1 MATRVPG
8 RAATATV
15 DGGGAVTGWSAA
27 AGLLSGL
34 GAGRVLGRPAFGL
47 LAGGAPIGLL
57 RAVVRR
63 ESFSGMVRVRRA
75 EAEPVAVELGAVP
88 VRTARGELG
97 WVVTAQPLGPPTA
110 DTPSPAAAPADTLAR
125 AASAGAPDVP
135 EDRARRRLAL
145 LGEAGLR
152 IGTTLEVRRTAQ
164 ELADVAVEGFADFVG
179 VDLLDS
185 VFGGP
190 QRDAGLAFYRAGQ
203 RSVLP
208 GCPESAVSPGDG
220 DPIAP
225 DSPMARVLASGR
237 PLRADGRDP
246 ALRAW
251 IAQEPERARLA
262 QEFGIHSALLVPL
275 TARGTTLGVAIFL
288 RHRSPL
294 PFDDDDLL
302 LATELT
308 ARAALSVDNA
318 RQYTRQRDTA
328 LALQRSLLPTRTPR
342 QAAVEVA
349 FRYLPAD
356 DRDGL
361 GGDWFDVVPLSGAR
375 VALVV
380 GDVVGHGVAASATM
394 GRLRTAVRTLAD
406 IDMPPDE
413 LLTHL
418 DDLVLR
424 VDLDE
429 QPENG
434 GAGAGSA
441 GAGGAGAGSAWA
453 GGGAWA
459 NGSVG
464 ATCLYAVYDPVT
476 RSCALARAGHPGPA
490 LVGPD
495 GTVDFPEVPPGP
507 PLGLGGLPF
516 EAVEWEV
523 PEGSVLALYT
533 DGLLRASEL
542 RGDPGL
548 GLDRLRAALA
558 APADSLED
566 LCDRVLSA
574 ALGPD
579 APGDDVALLLAR
591 TRALPAGDVA
601 EWPLQREV
609 AEVSRARKL
618 ATAQLADWGLEEA
631 AFVTELVVSELVTN
645 AVRYG
650 LAPVSLRMIRDG
662 GMLTCEVSDGSS
674 TAPHLRRARTYDEGG
689 RGLLLVAQLCRNW
702 GTRHTPRGKTIWAE
716 QAI

>member
-27 AGLLSGL
+27 AGLLAGL
-34 GAGRVLGRPAFGL
+34 GAGRVLGRPALGL
-47 LAGGAPIGLL
+47 LAGGAPTGLL

-63 ESFSGMVRVRRA
+63 EAFTGMVRVCRA

-88 VRTARGELG
+88 VRTARGGLD
-97 WVVTAQPLGPPTA
+97 WVVTARPLGPPAA
-110 DTPSPAAAPADTLAR
+110 DAPSPAAAPADTLAK

-190 QRDAGLAFYRAGQ
+190 QRDAGLVFYRAGQ

-208 GCPESAVSPGDG
+208 GCPESTVSPGDG
-220 DPIAP
+220 DPITP

-237 PLRADGRDP
+237 PLRTDHRDP
-246 ALRAW
+246 EIRAW
-251 IAQEPERARLA
+251 IAREPERARLA
-262 QEFGIHSALLVPL
+262 DEFGIHSSLLVPL

-288 RHRSPL
+288 RHRSPV

-356 DRDGL
+356 DRDGV

-429 QPENG
+429 QP
-434 GAGAGSA
+434 
-441 GAGGAGAGSAWA
+441 GAGGAWT
-453 GGGAWA
+453 GGAWA
-459 NGSVG
+459 DGSVG

-476 RSCALARAGHPGPA
+476 RSCTLARAGHPGPA

-495 GTVDFPEVPPGP
+495 GAVDFPELPPGP

-516 EAVEWEV
+516 EAVEREV

-574 ALGPD
+574 TLGPE

-601 EWPLQREV
+601 EWPLRREV
-609 AEVSRARKL
+609 SEVSRARKL
-618 ATAQLADWGLEEA
+618 ATAQLAAWGLEEA

-650 LAPVSLRMIRDG
+650 LAPVALRMIRDG

>member
-27 AGLLSGL
+27 AERLTGF
-34 GAGRVLGRPAFGL
+34 GAGRVLGRPAVEL
-47 LAGGAPIGLL
+47 LAGRAPIPLL
-57 RAVVRR
+57 RAAVRH
-63 ESFSGMVRVRRA
+63 EPFSGMVRLCRA
-75 EAEPVAVELGAVP
+75 EEEPVSVELGVVP
-88 VRTARGELG
+88 VRTARGEPA
-97 WVVTAQPLGPPTA
+97 WVLSAFPLQPLSQPAPDGSA
-110 DTPSPAAAPADTLAR
+110 APAAAVTGTGTG
-125 AASAGAPDVP
+125 AGTGSS
-135 EDRARRRLAL
+135 EERARRRLAL
-145 LGEAGLR
+145 LSEAGLR
-152 IGTTLEVRRTAQ
+152 IGSTLEVERTAQ

-185 VFGGP
+185 VFGGGP
-190 QRDAGLAFYRAGQ
+190 PSGAGLVFYRVAQ

-208 GCPESAVSPGDG
+208 GSPESVIALGAGDV
-220 DPIAP
+220 IAP

-237 PLRADGRDP
+237 PLRTDYRDP
-246 ALRAW
+246 EIRSWL
-251 IAQEPERARLA
+251 AQEPERERLA
-262 QEFGIHSALLVPL
+262 KEFGIHSSLLVPL

-288 RHRSPL
+288 RHRSPE
-294 PFDDDDLL
+294 PFDEDDLL

-318 RQYTRQRDTA
+318 RQYTQQRDTA
-328 LALQRSLLPTRTPR
+328 LALQRSLLPSRTPR

-349 FRYLPAD
+349 FRYLPAGG
-356 DRDGL
+356 REGV

-380 GDVVGHGVAASATM
+380 GDVVGHGVPASAAM

-429 QPENG
+429 LPEG
-434 GAGAGSA
+434 GT
-441 GAGGAGAGSAWA
+441 AWA
-453 GGGAWA
+453 GS
-459 NGSVG
+459 SVG
-464 ATCLYAVYDPVT
+464 ATCLYAVYDPVA

-495 GTVDFPEVPPGP
+495 GTVTFPDLPAGP

-516 EAVEWEV
+516 EAAELEV

-548 GLDRLRAALA
+548 GLDRLGCALT

-566 LCDRVLSA
+566 LCDQVLSA
-574 ALGPD
+574 TLGPD
-579 APGDDVALLLAR
+579 APTDDVALLLAR
-591 TRALPAGDVA
+591 TLALPARDVA
-601 EWPLQREV
+601 DWSLRHDPSEV
-609 AEVSRARKL
+609 ARGRKL
-618 ATAQLADWGLEEA
+618 ATAKLADWGLEEA
-631 AFVTELVVSELVTN
+631 SFVTELVVSELITN

-650 LAPVSLRMIRDG
+650 RPPIGFRLIRDG
-662 GMLTCEVSDGSS
+662 GVLICEVSDGSS
-674 TAPHLRRARTYDEGG
+674 TAPHLRRARTEDEGG

-716 QAI
+716 QEL